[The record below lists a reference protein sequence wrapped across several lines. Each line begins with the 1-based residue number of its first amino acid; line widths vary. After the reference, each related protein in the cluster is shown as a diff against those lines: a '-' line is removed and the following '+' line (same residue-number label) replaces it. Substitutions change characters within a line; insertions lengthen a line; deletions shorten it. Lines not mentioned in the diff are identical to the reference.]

1 MGKNFVK
8 KNIAIIGLGY
18 VGLPLAISFGKK
30 YTTYGFDIS
39 DEKISNYK
47 KKKDPNNEVSFKE
60 FLEAKFLKFS
70 NNVKDLKKADFVIIA
85 VPTPIDAAKIPD
97 LNLLKN
103 ATKTIAKNLKKGSII
118 IFEPTVYPGVTEE
131 ICVPIIEK
139 ISGLSWKKDFFVAYS
154 PERIN
159 PGDKINTLTSIIKI
173 VAGDCPSTLKI
184 VSELYESII
193 DAGIFKVSNIKIA
206 EAAKVIENTQ
216 RDLNIALMNELAVIF
231 KKMDIDTNEVI
242 NAANSKWNFLNFR
255 PGLVGGHCV
264 GVDPYYLT
272 YKSQVLGYNPQVI
285 LSGRRINDYIG
296 KFIAKE
302 TIKIMIKNN
311 ISIKNSNIIILGLTF
326 KENCNDIRNS
336 KVFDIYEELN
346 EFGCKVFV
354 HDPLAS
360 NSETKK
366 TYNIELTEWNNLP
379 ISNVL
384 IAAVSHDY
392 YIKKPLNSLLSKMK
406 LNGIFIDIKSIYNK
420 EKIIKK
426 GFKVWRL

>member
-216 RDLNIALMNELAVIF
+216 RDVNIALINELAVIF
-231 KKMDIDTNEVI
+231 NKLGIDTQSVLD
-242 NAANSKWNFLNFR
+242 AAGTKWNFIPFV
-255 PGLVGGHCV
+255 PGLVGGHCI

-272 YKSQVLGYNPQVI
+272 HKAITVGYQPEMI
-285 LSGRRINDYIG
+285 LSGRRINDSMGSYIADQV
-296 KFIAKE
+296 AKL
-302 TIKIMIKNN
+302 MIKKRIHLVDAN
-311 ISIKNSNIIILGLTF
+311 ILIMGLTF
-326 KENCNDIRNS
+326 KENSPDLRNTGVANLVTAFQDYDCNVDVYDPWVDKVEAKQECGIEPITQPVQGKYDAILLAVAHDEFKNLSPAEIRA
-336 KVFDIYEELN
+336 
-346 EFGCKVFV
+346 FG
-354 HDPLAS
+354 
-360 NSETKK
+360 KK
-366 TYNIELTEWNNLP
+366 NHVTY
-379 ISNVL
+379 
-384 IAAVSHDY
+384 
-392 YIKKPLNSLLSKMK
+392 
-406 LNGIFIDIKSIYNK
+406 DIKYLLDAN
-420 EKIIKK
+420 EAD
-426 GFKVWRL
+426 GRL